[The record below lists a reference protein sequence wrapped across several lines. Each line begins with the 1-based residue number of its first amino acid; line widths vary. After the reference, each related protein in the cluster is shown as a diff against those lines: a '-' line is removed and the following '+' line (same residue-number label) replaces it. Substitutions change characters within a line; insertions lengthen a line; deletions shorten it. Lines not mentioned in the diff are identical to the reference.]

1 MSAYVVLHFMAAFY
15 MVVVDVVRLNA
26 GMSQTVVLAFCFL
39 IFWYLFFVANYVAS
53 DY

>member
-39 IFWYLFFVANYVAS
+39 IFWHLFFVANYVAR